1 MSKIKKYLE
10 SFDQTFEEHVAETN
24 TFEGIPEDGIYHVMV
39 DSVSLE
45 VSKNNNYMLMWVL
58 KIIDDDKYAGYFL
71 YKTSLL
77 MTKEN
82 IRWLKDELSVCQLYL
97 NKISDLPNCLESLLD
112 IGLEIIKK
120 TKEKDKN
127 SKFYN
132 IYFKKRIPVF
142 SNDIE
147 EKNDIPF

>member
-1 MSKIKKYLE
+1 MSKIEKYLE
-10 SFDQTFEEHVAETN
+10 SFDQTFEEHVTENN
-24 TFEGIPEDGIYHVMV
+24 TFEGIPEDGTYHVMV

-82 IRWLKDELSVCQLYL
+82 IKWLKDELSVCKLYL
-97 NKISDLPNCLESLLD
+97 NKISDLPKYLEALLD
-112 IGLEIIKK
+112 IGLEVIKK
-120 TKEKDKN
+120 TKEKDRN

-132 IYFKKRIPVF
+132 IYFQKRIPVF

-147 EKNDIPF
+147 TDEDIPF